1 MAYLFLAI
9 FVLLVC
15 LATAAKVHRQDSASV
30 SFPLKRHKREG
41 ISLIQE
47 SAGSKS
53 SLRSASRLYKE
64 STTVAKQSTAS
75 EYFGQITLGTPP
87 QHFQVVFDTG
97 SGNLIIPS
105 IECKSQACQEHKR
118 YNSSASSTAINI
130 GFAAT
135 PDKEVDKNQE
145 RDVVTITFGTGE
157 VSGIFVKDHICVG
170 NICAHGNFI
179 SLTEESSQP
188 FSFVPFDGIFGL
200 GLPQMSEN
208 AQWNVLDDMIRD
220 KVLKKNMFSV
230 YLAAD
235 DDDAS
240 EISFGEYNK
249 DRMAEELFWVP
260 VSNPG
265 YWQVGMDEI
274 MLGSEA
280 SGLCKGNCQVAVDT
294 GTSMMAGPSNVVEAI
309 SKKLAVNSHC
319 QNLDKMPELGFK
331 IGNHTLKL
339 KPEDYIDISDDRK
352 QCSMALMTMD
362 VPPPK
367 GPLFIFGD
375 PFLRRYYT
383 VYDREELKVGFAL
396 AKNPVKK

>member
-1 MAYLFLAI
+1 MAYLFLAT
-9 FVLLVC
+9 FLLLVC
-15 LATAAKVHRQDSASV
+15 LATAAKIHQQDSGSV
-30 SFPLKRHKREG
+30 SFSLKRQKRKG

-47 SAGSKS
+47 GSKS
-53 SLRSASRLYKE
+53 SLRSGNRLQRAE
-64 STTVAKQSTAS
+64 TTVAKQSTAS
-75 EYFGQITLGTPP
+75 EYFGQVALGTPP

-118 YNSSASSTAINI
+118 YNSSASSSATNI

-135 PDKEVDKNQE
+135 PDKEVDKNGE

-157 VSGIFVKDHICVG
+157 VSGVFVKDHICVG

-179 SLTEESSQP
+179 SLTEESTQP

-208 AQWNVLDDMIRD
+208 AQWNILDDMIRD

-235 DDDAS
+235 DDDSS

-249 DRMAEELFWVP
+249 ERMASDLFWVP

-265 YWQVGMDEI
+265 YWQVAMDEI
-274 MLGSEA
+274 MLGSES
-280 SGLCKGNCQVAVDT
+280 SGLCKGRCQVAVDT
-294 GTSMMAGPSNVVEAI
+294 GTSMMAGPTSVVDAI
-309 SKKLAVNSHC
+309 SRKISVNSKC
-319 QNLDKMPELGFK
+319 TNLDQMPDLGFK

-375 PFLRRYYT
+375 PFMRRYYT

-396 AKNPVKK
+396 AKNPEKKS